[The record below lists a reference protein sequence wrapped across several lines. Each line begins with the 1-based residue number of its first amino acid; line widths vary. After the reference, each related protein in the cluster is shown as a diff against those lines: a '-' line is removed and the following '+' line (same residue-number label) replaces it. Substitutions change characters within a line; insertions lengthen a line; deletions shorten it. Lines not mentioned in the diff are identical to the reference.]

1 MEGGGELFPFDVRRS
16 AFDVRCSLKK
26 MFDVINNVQQARV
39 DKLQMFALLGL
50 MLVGVAFIY
59 SATMIGETAN
69 ALPLYDQLWFRQ
81 IIWYALGIGC
91 AVALCFVDYRT
102 FSRFSFIIYWLT
114 IVLLFAVLVPG
125 IGSVRFGARRWFD
138 LHVFQLQPSE
148 FAKLSFILAQAHFLS
163 RPPDELKLPGNFWK
177 SIGLMMLP
185 FVFILKE
192 PDLGSALVLI
202 PTGLAMM
209 FVAGTPRRY
218 LFNLCGAVGLLGI
231 LLLADVLF
239 APQHLRIP
247 IQEYQR
253 QRLLVYFGTS
263 FASANATTE
272 DKAKAKLTELEKSY
286 QVRQALIAVGDGGF
300 WGLGWRQGKQT
311 ALQFLP
317 PGAAHN
323 DFIFSVIAEEKGF
336 VGSVAVLA
344 LYAVVL
350 FTGIRIAGQA
360 RDRLGKMI
368 AVGVVTLI
376 FCHVFVNIGMNI
388 RIVPVTGIPLPLLS
402 YGGSSVLGSLIALGM
417 LQNVYMYRK
426 VY

>member
-1 MEGGGELFPFDVRRS
+1 
-16 AFDVRCSLKK
+16 
-26 MFDVINNVQQARV
+26 MFDDINNSQQSRV
-39 DKLQMFALLGL
+39 DKLQLSALVCL

-59 SATMIGETAN
+59 SATRDMVATA
-69 ALPLYDQLWFRQ
+69 AVYDQLWFRQ
-81 IIWYALGIGC
+81 IIWYGLGMG
-91 AVALCFVDYRT
+91 VAGAICFVDYRT
-102 FSRFSFIIYWLT
+102 LSRFSFVIYWLT
-114 IVLLFAVLVPG
+114 IVLLILVLVPHV
-125 IGSVRFGARRWFD
+125 GSVRFGARRWFD
-138 LHVFQLQPSE
+138 LKVFQLQPSE
-148 FAKLSFILAQAHFLS
+148 FAKLAFILAQAHFLS
-163 RPPDELKLPGNFWK
+163 RPPEELKLPGNFWK

-185 FVFILKE
+185 FIFIMKE
-192 PDLGSALVLI
+192 PDLGSALVLV

-218 LFNLCGAVGLLGI
+218 LFKLCGAVGLLGM
-231 LLLADVLF
+231 LLVADVLF
-239 APQHLRIP
+239 APPHLRAP

-263 FASANATTE
+263 FSTSGAS
-272 DKAKAKLTELEKSY
+272 DKQKEQDKGLQDQKSY

-300 WGLGWRQGKQT
+300 WGRGWGQGKQT

-336 VGSVAVLA
+336 VGSILVLT

>member
-1 MEGGGELFPFDVRRS
+1 MLDVGYFPR
-16 AFDVRCSLKK
+16 K
-26 MFDVINNVQQARV
+26 MFDVINNAQEARV
-39 DKLQMFALLGL
+39 DKLQLAALGGL
-50 MLVGVAFIY
+50 MAVGVAFIY

-69 ALPLYDQLWFRQ
+69 ALPLFNQLWLRQ
-81 IIWYALGIGC
+81 IIWYGLGIG
-91 AVALCFVDYRT
+91 VAATMCLVDYRAL
-102 FSRFSFIIYWLT
+102 SRWAFIIYWFT
-114 IVLLFAVLVPG
+114 IVLLILVLIKGVG
-125 IGSVRFGARRWFD
+125 ADRFGARRWFD

-148 FAKLSFILAQAHFLS
+148 FAKLAFILAQAHFLS
-163 RPPDELKLPGNFWK
+163 RPAEELKLPGNFWK

-185 FVFILKE
+185 FVFIMKE
-192 PDLGSALVLI
+192 PDLGSALVLV
-202 PTGLAMM
+202 PTGLTMM

-218 LFNLCGAVGLLGI
+218 LFNLCGAVGLLGV
-231 LLLADVLF
+231 LLVADVLF
-239 APQHLRIP
+239 APDHFRIP

-263 FASANATTE
+263 FASRDASKDE
-272 DKAKAKLTELEKSY
+272 QAKMRLIELEKSY

-300 WGLGWRQGKQT
+300 WGRGWRQGKQT

-336 VGSVAVLA
+336 VGSIVVLT

-376 FCHVFVNIGMNI
+376 FSHVFINIGMNI